1 MDEMSIHPEM
11 ACKELVE
18 LVTEYLE
25 GTLSRADRQRF
36 EDHLKDCSHCVT
48 YLDQMR
54 QTIRTLGRLTEEDV
68 SEDIKQDLLRIFR
81 DWKKEPPGA
90 RFG

>member
-1 MDEMSIHPEM
+1 MSIPSEM

-25 GTLSRADRQRF
+25 GILPLIDRQRF
-36 EDHLKDCSHCVT
+36 EDHLKDCPHCVT

-54 QTIRTLGRLTEEDV
+54 QTIRTLGRLTEESLPADA
-68 SEDIKQDLLRIFR
+68 KRDLLRTFR
-81 DWKKEPPGA
+81 DWKKEPPPGA
-90 RFG
+90 

>member
-1 MDEMSIHPEM
+1 M

-18 LVTEYLE
+18 LVTEYLD

-36 EDHLKDCSHCVT
+36 DDHLKDCSACTT

-54 QTIRTLGRLTEEDV
+54 HTIRMLGRLTEEDLT
-68 SEDIKQDLLRIFR
+68 EDAKRDLLRIFR
-81 DWKKEPPGA
+81 DWK
-90 RFG
+90 

>member
-1 MDEMSIHPEM
+1 MSIPSEMS
-11 ACKELVE
+11 CKELVE

-25 GTLSRADRQRF
+25 GTLLPIDRQRF

-54 QTIRTLGRLTEEDV
+54 RTIRTLGRLPEESLPD
-68 SEDIKQDLLRIFR
+68 DAKQDLLRIFR
-81 DWKKEPPGA
+81 DWKKAP
-90 RFG
+90 

>member
-1 MDEMSIHPEM
+1 MSIPSEM

-25 GTLSRADRQRF
+25 RTLPPADQQRF
-36 EDHLKDCSHCVT
+36 ENHLKGCDGCAA

-54 QTIRTLGRLTEEDV
+54 QAIRTLRRLTEDDV
-68 SEDIKQDLLRIFR
+68 SPDAKQDLLRIFR
-81 DWKKEPPGA
+81 DWKKEPPSGQDG
-90 RFG
+90 RT